1 MDDLVIGIDL
11 GTTNSCIYVFMNN
24 KLKILEY
31 KSGGRIIPSF
41 IYFPPN
47 GGVVIG
53 EHAKKMAV
61 QEPKNGIYEMKR
73 LVGRKFDDV
82 QLQKSLGY
90 FPFTVS
96 ADCSNNPMVSF
107 EQKNVTVKKTPQE
120 LYTVLLKELKKYA
133 EAKLSETINKV
144 VITVPAYFNVTQRE
158 VTLAAAQDAGFTV
171 LKLLNEPTAAA
182 LAYYYD
188 QDIEETHR
196 SLVYDFGGGTFDVAI
211 LEKLFDNVEVIS
223 VAGDTRLGG
232 HDLDNCILDYVYQHL
247 RDKYDYDPQ
256 WDSDDKRRLSLKCEE
271 AKKALS
277 DADESIIT
285 INGMVPQHP
294 KIMIS
299 ITRKQF
305 EDMADNLF
313 KKTIDILHNC
323 LKDSKLSK
331 KSIQEVI
338 LCGGSTRIPKIQ
350 EMISKY
356 FDGKQLN
363 KFGNPD
369 EYVAEG
375 AALQA
380 AMLSTS
386 RKQNIEKLKLTDVVP
401 LSIGS
406 DSLGNKM
413 IFLIKR
419 GSRLP
424 VSESYTYFT
433 VVNNQSEM
441 RFDVYEGERSD
452 ARKNRQLG
460 TFLLNNLA
468 PAPPGQR
475 EVIFTLTVDVNG
487 ILTAKAEEKFSNNIK
502 ELKIEYIR
510 SSKSDSE
517 VENTLLAAAENKLN
531 DERFTKFA
539 MSKSYLIN
547 YCVRVLY
554 NLEEQKLTD
563 EYKEIYDFCSSTRTS
578 ADLLEMNDENKVK
591 DLIQECKRRCAT
603 IVATHKFQFMPVEK

>member
-1 MDDLVIGIDL
+1 
-11 GTTNSCIYVFMNN
+11 
-24 KLKILEY
+24 
-31 KSGGRIIPSF
+31 
-41 IYFPPN
+41 
-47 GGVVIG
+47 
-53 EHAKKMAV
+53 
-61 QEPKNGIYEMKR
+61 MKR

-211 LEKLFDNVEVIS
+211 LEKLSDNVKVIS

-247 RDKYDYDPQ
+247 RDKYDYDPR

-386 RKQNIEKLKLTDVVP
+386 KKQNIEKLKLTDVVP

-413 IFLIKR
+413 TFLIKR